1 MYHSGIYSPLQI
13 LKDANEVAKHVQMA
27 LTPE

>member
-1 MYHSGIYSPLQI
+1 MYHSGIYSHLQI
-13 LKDANEVAKHVQMA
+13 LMDANEVAKHVQIA